1 MNITVKKIE
10 ENYYAIFNQPD
21 FPLIKKCIIKKSWDN
36 DFNLEVIPKEY
47 DLYKNDLELFKKE
60 YNLITVQLPLENPL
74 SIFEFYVITL
84 IDVYNNEY
92 RYFIDYNKFYS
103 IKTEKNLYKFKVN
116 ADILDKKKLSRYTF
130 YIKGAFGDIHK
141 TTLVSVVN
149 SNELIMLIP
158 NKDLLQSPYY
168 RLNSYLNNELIDTS
182 SVNILTSDT
191 VDFVLDIKEYGTYF
205 EYILNPKFNYPQLS
219 KIEIRYKNKCI
230 VCEKEKLKNISFFL
244 PSHSISNMNE
254 LQIGYILNEDT
265 LNPTT
270 IQKETIIY
278 SSPYKNET
286 IEIYDF
292 KSKYNFYNDNMYVSW
307 KNKSSRKTK
316 YKIFVEGKTFYTYN
330 SYLLIKDFKMY
341 NNNKLSIPIQIT
353 ADLDNSYSVNYYD
366 SLPNYHKID
375 SPNKFIP
382 NIDYS
387 DCLYCNKHT
396 GILKW
401 TTPKHH
407 YYSAIKIEVLHVPQF
422 LDEYISPWNDERILD
437 KTPEEF
443 DLKYNDYEKL
453 IEYDFPSKGQERKK
467 RVLDTLTG
475 YDGTKQGM
483 IFLGETNQYELPLW
497 YCQDGYEYKITV
509 QIFDRWM
516 NTLGSNSCSF
526 PIYDNQVGEVTDDW
540 LWFNRNQSI
549 QFGET
554 GTIGEFFKIINPTPI
569 DVMKHYSLL
578 YKEYKGKALYNLLN
592 TDKENNS
599 LYYFFNINE
608 GENLEI
614 KYKRTYNFYNLEYS
628 IYNDKKELLYSGNH
642 KPQGNDY
649 EDNKINVPKAIFNK
663 EGKYIMQIKTFNAAA
678 QSSRIKETNFFV
690 FNEKPD
696 APYLKINEDDY
707 KLVNDKVI
715 INKKYFNFQI
725 TNNMLSEKYAGWKFK
740 EVHFFFKKLDEY
752 YNEYADYVVLAE
764 KEDGSIILNNT
775 AEIENGE
782 YECKIVAYDY
792 AANASE
798 PYIFQ
803 FELISEI
810 KITPEKLFT
819 NDLLN
824 KFKWKIQ
831 KSQDSEGFY
840 YYFKLSKD
848 GINFKNSDIIKIESP
863 YYVDDPNTEPEYI
876 LDIHWLTEDN
886 ITFDEGYYKLVVYEW
901 NKKHPEGIQ
910 EYQFESD
917 VVDVNLTSNP
927 SQPIY
932 AIESKHAKVFN
943 KKQFDEYVYTDDL
956 NSVAFETIHSEQV
969 LDDSETSAI
978 EGQYYKIQ
986 MVDPSGNIY
995 SGTLPIPTEVGMY
1008 NFTNIANVCNI
1019 INQTEGVWDLRFITV
1034 DKYGNDNTHRG
1045 YYTYQIALVT
1055 RNPRITS
1062 CVTTNSTGSNI
1073 FGLTSTQ
1080 IGYFISTRIYE
1091 DIPNY
1096 EKHKEKFKINKFELN
1111 MLTNPAGSSYTTNII
1126 ANERNIIDVVN
1137 PLTDEEKLN
1146 HSRDGKYLI
1155 EVACKDPLGR
1165 KSDYESRSFY
1175 IDTKLNGEL
1184 LFVNNN
1190 IFYTNIVD
1198 LIATASGE
1206 VKNVYYSFDI
1216 ENKDFYTWDKVSV
1229 QEVKIGDQIVN
1240 GIEIKNITF
1249 KDDGTKVVQY
1259 VLEEESGNTSN
1270 IKHYSFIVDTSIKLL
1285 PIFDYDNKVYY
1296 TKESESIFLSWNMTS
1311 EDVNQFLFK
1320 LDKIEMQEDGST
1332 IIIESYMP
1340 MLHTSDNYVPV
1351 GPGKN
1356 DFIDLKDSKE
1366 LEISLIDNGFLNDG
1380 YYMVTVKGINI
1391 YNTFTE
1397 NTFRFQ
1403 IDKTT
1408 PLDIS
1413 YEILNNKI
1421 TIDSNIIT
1429 WNHIREASSYEL
1441 SYDSKSWTKTIE
1453 NRFMIDANKVI
1464 KDENGQSYIFM
1475 KWRTHSGI
1483 YSAVSKI
1490 FIQLNIAKLKTPKVI
1505 FYSNQTIT
1513 ENNKN
1518 LEWVIEIPDAD
1529 KAKYIYYSFDTNTW
1543 FVKQIKQSIENIIN
1557 STVVYP
1563 INDGRYDIFV
1573 RTTDENPLKEKYF
1586 NKSDLVHSSIDIFS
1600 QEIETP
1606 IFSGII
1612 NGQHLSLPTK
1622 LFILNKNPK
1631 VQYFIFVNDVL
1642 VPEGYEISSST
1653 LKKYDIRVK
1662 AKKIGLETVYDL
1674 IDDIDNFHVYSLTT
1688 EQYTIS
1694 IGNSKILCVIDD
1706 TNEQI
1711 EVQSMPNKRNTEV
1724 IMYRRKNTNDKW
1736 TILRIGDKL
1745 SLNNEWEFHITTFSV
1760 I

>member
-1 MNITVKKIE
+1 MNITVKKIGE
-10 ENYYAIFNQPD
+10 EYCVIFNQPD
-21 FPLIKKCIIKKSWDN
+21 FPLIKKCIIKKSWDK
-36 DFNLEVIPKEY
+36 DFIEEVIPREY
-47 DLYKNDLELFKKE
+47 DLYKNDIELFKKE
-60 YNLITVQLPLENPL
+60 YNLITVQFKLEEPFN
-74 SIFEFYVITL
+74 IFEFYIITL
-84 IDVYNNEY
+84 VDIYDNEY
-92 RYFIDYNKFYS
+92 RYFLDYNKFNS
-103 IKTEKNLYKFKVN
+103 VATENTLYKFKVN
-116 ADILDKKKLSRYTF
+116 NDIADKKKLSRYTF

-141 TTLVSVVN
+141 IKLISVLN
-149 SNELIMLIP
+149 SNELIMMIP
-158 NKDLLQSPYY
+158 EKTLLKSPYY
-168 RLNSYLNNELIDTS
+168 SLLTYLNNDLIDSTY
-182 SVNILTSDT
+182 VNILTSDT
-191 VDFVLDIKEYGTYF
+191 IDFVLDIKEYDTYF
-205 EYILNPKFNYPQLS
+205 KYTLNPKFNYPQLS
-219 KIEIRYKNKCI
+219 KIEIRYKDKCI
-230 VCEKEKLKNISFFL
+230 VCKKGDLKNISFFL
-244 PSHSISNMNE
+244 PSHSVKDFNE
-254 LQIGYILNEDT
+254 LSVGYILNEDT

-270 IQKETIIY
+270 IQKETVIY

-292 KSKYNFYNDNMYVSW
+292 EHKYSFSNDSMYISW
-307 KNKSSRKTK
+307 KNKSSRKNK
-316 YKIFVEGKTFYTYN
+316 YKIFIEGNTFYTTN
-330 SYLLIKDFKMY
+330 TYLLIKDFKSY

-353 ADLDNSYSVNYYD
+353 ADLDTTYSINHFD
-366 SLPNYHKID
+366 TIPNYFKID

-382 NIDYS
+382 QIDYS
-387 DCLYCNKHT
+387 DCLYCSKPT
-396 GILKW
+396 GTLKW
-401 TTPKHH
+401 TFPKHH
-407 YYSAIKIEVLHVPQF
+407 YYSAIKVEVLHVSQF
-422 LDEYISPWNDERILD
+422 LDEYIQPWNDSRILD
-437 KTPEEF
+437 KTPVEF
-443 DLKYNDYEKL
+443 DEKYTDYEKL
-453 IEYDFPSKGQERKK
+453 IEYDFPIKEQERKK
-467 RVLDTLTG
+467 RVLDTLIS
-475 YDGTKQGM
+475 YDGTKQEM

-497 YCQDGYEYKITV
+497 YCQDGYEYKITI

-516 NTLGSNSCSF
+516 NILGSNSCNF

-540 LWFNRNQSI
+540 LWFNRNQNI

-554 GTIGEFFKIINPTPI
+554 GTIGDYFKVTNPTPI
-569 DVMKHYSLL
+569 DVMKHYSPLF
-578 YKEYKGKALYNLLN
+578 KEYKGKALYNLLN

-599 LYYFFNINE
+599 LYYFFNTNE
-608 GENLEI
+608 GERLEI
-614 KYKRTYNFYNLEYS
+614 KYKRTYNFYEIECS
-628 IYNDKKELLYSGNH
+628 FYNEKKELLHIRRH
-642 KPQGNDY
+642 KPQGNSYD
-649 EDNKINVPKAIFNK
+649 DNHIYISKSIFNK

-696 APYLKINEDDY
+696 MPYLKINEDDY
-707 KLVNDKVI
+707 KLVDGKTI

-725 TNNMLSEKYAGWKFK
+725 TNNALSEKYAGWKFK

-764 KEDGSIILNNT
+764 KEDGDIILNNT

-819 NDLLN
+819 NDLLS
-824 KFKWKIQ
+824 KFKWKIL

-840 YYFKLSKD
+840 YFFRLSKD
-848 GINFKNSDIIKIESP
+848 GINFKDSNIIKVESP
-863 YYVDDPNTEPEYI
+863 YYIDDSNTEQEHI
-876 LDIHWLTEDN
+876 LDTHWLTEDN
-886 ITFDEGYYKLVVYEW
+886 VTFDEGYYKLVVYEW

-917 VVDVNLTSNP
+917 IVDVSLIANP

-932 AIESKHAKVFN
+932 AIDSEHVKVFN
-943 KKQFDEYVYTDDL
+943 KKQFDEYVYTDNL
-956 NSVAFETIHSEQV
+956 NSVTFETIHSEQV
-969 LDDSETSAI
+969 LDDPDTVAI
-978 EGQYYKIQ
+978 EGQFYKIQ

-1008 NFTNIANVCNI
+1008 HFTNIADVCNI
-1019 INQTEGVWDLRFITV
+1019 VDQTEGVWDLRFITV

-1062 CVTTNSTGSNI
+1062 LVTTNSTGSNI
-1073 FGLTSTQ
+1073 FGLTSAQ
-1080 IGYFISTRIYE
+1080 IGYFVSARIYE
-1091 DIPNY
+1091 DIANY

-1111 MLTNPAGSSYTTNII
+1111 MLTNPSGSSYTISI
-1126 ANERNIIDVVN
+1126 LANDRGIIDVVN

-1155 EVACKDPLGR
+1155 EIACTDPLGR

-1175 IDTKLNGEL
+1175 IDTQLNGEL

-1190 IFYTNIVD
+1190 IFYQNIVD
-1198 LIATASGE
+1198 LVATASGE
-1206 VKNVYYSFDI
+1206 VKNIYYSFDLD
-1216 ENKDFYTWDKVSV
+1216 NKDFYTWDKTSVS
-1229 QEVKIGDQIVN
+1229 EVKIGEQIVN

-1249 KDDGTKVVQY
+1249 NTDGTKTMQY

-1270 IKHYSFIVDTSIKLL
+1270 IKHYNFIVDTSIKLL
-1285 PIFDYDNKVYY
+1285 PIFDYDNKVFY
-1296 TKESESIFLSWNMTS
+1296 TNESESLFLSWNMTN
-1311 EDVNQFLFK
+1311 EDVTQFLFK
-1320 LDKIEMQEDGST
+1320 LDKIEIQEDGSV
-1332 IIIESYMP
+1332 IIVESYMP
-1340 MLHTSDNYVPV
+1340 MLRTSDNYVPV

-1356 DFIDLKDSKE
+1356 DFIDLKESKE
-1366 LEISLIDNGFLNDG
+1366 LEISLVDNGFLNDG
-1380 YYMVTVKGINI
+1380 YYMITVKGINI
-1391 YNTFTE
+1391 YGTFTE

-1408 PLDIS
+1408 PLDIA

-1441 SYDSKSWTKTIE
+1441 SYDNKTWTKTIE
-1453 NRFMIDANKVI
+1453 NRFMIDSDKVM

-1483 YSAVSKI
+1483 YSTVSKI
-1490 FIQLNIAKLKTPKVI
+1490 FIQLNVSKLETPKVN
-1505 FYSNQTIT
+1505 FYANSTIT

-1518 LEWVIEIPDAD
+1518 IEWIIEIPDPE
-1529 KAKYIYYSFDTNTW
+1529 KAKYIYYTFDNNLW
-1543 FVKQIKQSIENIIN
+1543 FAKKIKQSIENIIN
-1557 STVVYP
+1557 TTVTYP
-1563 INDGRYDIFV
+1563 VPDGRYDIFV
-1573 RTTDENPLKEKYF
+1573 RTTDENPLNEKYF
-1586 NKSDLVHSSIDIFS
+1586 NKSDLVHASVDIFS

-1606 IFSGII
+1606 IFSGIK

-1622 LFILNKNPK
+1622 LFITNKNPK
-1631 VQYFIFVNDVL
+1631 VQYFIFVNDTL

-1662 AKKIGLETVYDL
+1662 AKKIGLENVYDL
-1674 IDDIDNFHVYSLTT
+1674 IDDMDNLHVYSLTT

-1694 IGNSKILCVIDD
+1694 IGNSKVLCVIDD
-1706 TNEQI
+1706 SNSQI
-1711 EVQSMPNKRNTEV
+1711 EIQSMPNKRNSEV
-1724 IMYRRKNTNDKW
+1724 IMYRRKNTSDKW
-1736 TILRIGDKL
+1736 TILRVGDKL
-1745 SLNNEWEFHITTFSV
+1745 SLNIEWEFHITTFSM